1 MDLKDFDIDTARKLV
16 GATFHIDLPSP
27 PPLELRVAKVSEMS
41 DEHARVNRTPFR
53 IELLGNRLV
62 PQAIYPF
69 HHEAF
74 GTEPLELFIVATG
87 KTPSGYEYEMIFA

>member
-1 MDLKDFDIDTARKLV
+1 LDLKDFDFDTARTLV

-27 PPLELRVAKVSEMS
+27 PPLELRVVEVRQMS
-41 DEHARVNRTPFR
+41 DEHARVERTPFR

-74 GTEPLELFIVATG
+74 GSEPFELFVVATG
-87 KTPSGYEYEMIFA
+87 KTASGYEYEMIFA